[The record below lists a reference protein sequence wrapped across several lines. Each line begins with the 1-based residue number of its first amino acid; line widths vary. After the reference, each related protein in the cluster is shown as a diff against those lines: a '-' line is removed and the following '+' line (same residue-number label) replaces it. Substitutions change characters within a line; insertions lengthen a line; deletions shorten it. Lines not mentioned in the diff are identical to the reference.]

1 MRTGNHQ
8 RIVVGAALLCAS
20 GVLVAAAE
28 VYLDKIPTS
37 HPAIHWLQGPFDNPV
52 ERLQQKLN
60 AGQASL
66 QYLDSNLT
74 YLPSLLENLGISPES
89 QALVFSKTSFQST
102 KISPQNPRAV
112 YFTDDVAVAFVR
124 GTDIIEVAAVDNHQG
139 IQFYTLTQHAAEKP
153 RFQRKDVCIQC
164 HQGPATSGIAGI
176 FIGSAIPNQAGNIAP
191 EGAIITDHRTKF
203 EERWGGW
210 YMTVRR
216 GQQKDRSNSFA
227 TNPSEPDVLDSS
239 LGQNIRSLT
248 GFKVSDYLR
257 PTSDIVALMTFE
269 HQTQMT
275 NFIIRADWEQRI
287 VEHDEHDGRSAA
299 HTEYQLSADIESL
312 VQYMLFGEEVALKEP
327 LEGMSGFTKLF
338 PERGPR
344 DKKGRSLRDFDL
356 QTRLFRY
363 PLSYM
368 IYSQVFDALP
378 DKVRDRILH
387 RVYDVLTGKDQSE
400 PFRHLTAADR
410 QAILEI
416 LTDTKPNL
424 PAWWTSTS
432 AH

>member
-1 MRTGNHQ
+1 MWTSQHR
-8 RIVVGAALLCAS
+8 RVILAAAIAS
-20 GVLVAAAE
+20 ALAVPVAAAE
-28 VYLDKIPTS
+28 GYLDKIATS
-37 HPAIHWLQGPFDNPV
+37 HPAIHWLEGPFENPV

-60 AGQASL
+60 AGQAKL
-66 QYLDSNLT
+66 EYRDANLT

-89 QALVFSKTSFQST
+89 QALVFSKTSFQAS

-124 GTDIIEVAAVDNHQG
+124 GTDIIEIAAVDNHQG
-139 IQFYTLTQHAAEKP
+139 IQFYTLSQQP
-153 RFQRKDVCIQC
+153 SDRLRFQRRDICIQC

-176 FIGSAIPNQAGNIAP
+176 FIGSAIPNQVGTIAP

-210 YMTVRR
+210 YMTARR
-216 GQQKDRSNSFA
+216 GQQKDRSNSWA
-227 TNPSEPDVLDSS
+227 TNPSEPDVLDST
-239 LGQNIRSLT
+239 LGQNLRSLT

-275 NFIIRADWEQRI
+275 NFIIRTGWEQRI
-287 VEHDEHDGRSAA
+287 VDHDGKTAE
-299 HTEYQLSADIESL
+299 HTAYQLTADIEQM
-312 VQYMLFGEEVALKEP
+312 VQYMFFGEEVPLKEP

-368 IYSQVFDALP
+368 IYSPVFDALP
-378 DKVRDRILH
+378 DPVRDRVLR
-387 RVYDVLTGKDQSE
+387 RVQEVLTGKDHSE
-400 PFRHLTAADR
+400 PFQHLSAADR
-410 QAILEI
+410 LAILEI

-424 PAWWTSTS
+424 PVWWTHPS

>member
-1 MRTGNHQ
+1 MGTRLI
-8 RIVVGAALLCAS
+8 RAALVAVALAAS
-20 GVLVAAAE
+20 IAAE

-37 HPAIHWLQGPFDNPV
+37 HPAIHWLEGPFENPV
-52 ERLQQKLN
+52 ERLQERIA
-60 AGQASL
+60 AGQAKL
-66 QYLDSNLT
+66 EYRDDTLT

-89 QALVFSKTSFQST
+89 QALVFSKTSFQSS

-124 GTDIIEVAAVDNHQG
+124 GTEIIEIAAVDNHQG
-139 IQFYTLTQHAAEKP
+139 IQFYTLGQKQSEKP
-153 RFQRKDVCIQC
+153 RFQRRDVCIQC
-164 HQGPATSGIAGI
+164 HQGPATSGIAGL
-176 FIGSAIPNQAGNIAP
+176 FIGSAIPNQAGNITP

-210 YMTVRR
+210 YMTAKR

-239 LGQNIRSLT
+239 LGQNLRTLS

-269 HQTQMT
+269 HQTQMI
-275 NFIIRADWEQRI
+275 NYIIRAGWEQRI
-287 VEHDEHDGRSAA
+287 VDHDGAA
-299 HTEYQLSADIESL
+299 AERTAFQLKADIEQL
-312 VQYMLFGEEVALKEP
+312 VQYMLFGEEVPLKEP
-327 LEGMSGFTKLF
+327 LEGVSGFTRIF

-344 DKKGRSLRDFDL
+344 DRKGRSLRDFDL

-363 PLSYM
+363 PLSFM
-368 IYSQVFDALP
+368 IYSQVFDSLP

-387 RVYDVLTGKDQSE
+387 RLHDVLAGKDQTEAFLQLS
-400 PFRHLTAADR
+400 AADR

-416 LTDTKPNL
+416 LADTKANL
-424 PAWWTSTS
+424 PPWWTAAS